1 MNRRK
6 GILLVL
12 IGAICWG
19 VGGTISQKL
28 FQQYGIDVNWLVT
41 VRLLISGGLLLFVHV
56 MTKKKTHLMGVW
68 QKKRTAMQIL
78 LFGLM
83 GMLAVQYTYM
93 ASIQHGN
100 AAVATLLQYTAP
112 VMIIVYLV
120 IRRQSTFTR
129 RDLVTVVLALAGM
142 FFLLTNGS
150 ISTLTVP
157 FAAVMWE
164 YYRLWRSRFIRYI
177 QSAC

>member
-1 MNRRK
+1 
-6 GILLVL
+6 
-12 IGAICWG
+12 
-19 VGGTISQKL
+19 
-28 FQQYGIDVNWLVT
+28 
-41 VRLLISGGLLLFVHV
+41 
-56 MTKKKTHLMGVW
+56 
-68 QKKRTAMQIL
+68 MQVL

-120 IRRQSTFTR
+120 IRRQSIFTR

-157 FAAVMWE
+157 FVAVMWGI
-164 YYRLWRSRFIRYI
+164 L
-177 QSAC
+177 SAVALSFYTLYPISLLKQFDSLVVVGWAMLIGGGCP